1 MPRFMSNRP
10 PRWPVAAAALLL
22 GGCAVGP
29 NFVKPKADV
38 PTHWSATA
46 QRDGAAG
53 ASRVSTREPAN
64 IAWWTEFHDP
74 LLTSLVRQSAT
85 QNLDVREAVLRVR
98 EAEAQTAALSG
109 ALWPSLSA
117 NASWSRQRISTNT
130 PNGFL
135 FSGKFPG
142 LPPSITNPYNQYQLG
157 LGLSWGL
164 DLFGGTRRA
173 VEAANA
179 QTRAAVYD
187 ARGVA
192 LTMASDVAQ
201 AYIELRGAQMRRTI
215 LKRALATQHALLQ
228 LTRDRYD
235 AGLTSNLDVQNAAT

>member
-1 MPRFMSNRP
+1 M
-10 PRWPVAAAALLL
+10 
-22 GGCAVGP
+22 
-29 NFVKPKADV
+29 
-38 PTHWSATA
+38 
-46 QRDGAAG
+46 
-53 ASRVSTREPAN
+53 
-64 IAWWTEFHDP
+64 
-74 LLTSLVRQSAT
+74 RQSAT

-179 QTRAAVYD
+179 QTRAAVDD

-192 LTMASDVAQ
+192 LTMASDVAP
-201 AYIELRGAQMRRTI
+201 A
-215 LKRALATQHALLQ
+215 
-228 LTRDRYD
+228 
-235 AGLTSNLDVQNAAT
+235 